1 MTTSSSPLRVL
12 KAQSD
17 KVAAMIKAAER
28 GEIVDARFAA
38 QLAAARNKDNFKIG
52 LVMDD
57 KIITI
62 DMPWATI
69 RATSEVGLSEYILKQ
84 MRGARDA
91 VH

>member
-12 KAQSD
+12 KAQAD
-17 KVAAMIKAAER
+17 KVAAMIKDAER
-28 GEIVDARFAA
+28 GEVIDARFAA
-38 QLAAARNKDNFKIG
+38 QLAAARGKESFKIG
-52 LVMDD
+52 IVMDD
-57 KIITI
+57 KVIKI

-91 VH
+91 TH